1 MDLLRKKTYKE
12 KLINNL
18 NKIKDKNLIIY
29 HFKEEGIDFI
39 KQIAFELDR
48 ELKNLVFLATVET
61 ESKPYIV
68 LLISKNLANESNLD
82 ARNIVNNL
90 SEKIK
95 GSGGGQ
101 NFLST
106 AGGNFLDGLSKVR
119 DEGKIY
125 FTKVLNN

>member
-1 MDLLRKKTYKE
+1 M
-12 KLINNL
+12 
-18 NKIKDKNLIIY
+18 
-29 HFKEEGIDFI
+29 
-39 KQIAFELDR
+39 AFELDR
-48 ELKNLVFLATVET
+48 ELKNLVFLATIEN
-61 ESKPYIV
+61 ESKPFIV

-82 ARNIVNNL
+82 ARNVINNL
-90 SEKIK
+90 SKKIK

-125 FTKVLNN
+125 FAKVLNY